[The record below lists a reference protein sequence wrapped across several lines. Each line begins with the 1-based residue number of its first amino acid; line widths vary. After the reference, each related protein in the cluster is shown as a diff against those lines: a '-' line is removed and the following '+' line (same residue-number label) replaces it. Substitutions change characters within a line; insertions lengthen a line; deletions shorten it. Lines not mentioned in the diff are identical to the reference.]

1 MPKGPGY
8 KRGKA
13 TFINKKGK
21 EKIIK
26 PLKAKK
32 DKRKKNAHFEG
43 PYKNS
48 GADLR
53 KAKNQERRSI

>member
-1 MPKGPGY
+1 MPKGIGY
-8 KRGKA
+8 
-13 TFINKKGK
+13 
-21 EKIIK
+21 
-26 PLKAKK
+26 KK

-43 PYKNS
+43 PHKNS